1 MTFTATLNP
10 IQIRILGCLVEKQK
24 TTPDQYPLSLNGLK
38 NACNQKTSRDP
49 VMNCFEGEIGAALNE
64 LESLQLVSTQWSGRT
79 AKYDHRLVRELELQ
93 SPALAVLA
101 TLMLRGPQTAAEIR
115 SHCQRLHAFDDVDD
129 VEYVLQRLQDREP
142 ALVRQLPRQPGQ
154 KEQRFVQLLGG
165 EPDPATLSAASRP
178 ARINSPLEQRVSE
191 LEARLEQLQQRV
203 ALLEDSE
210 QPADQH

>member
-10 IQIRILGCLVEKQK
+10 IQIRILGCLLEKQK

-49 VMNCFEGEIGAALNE
+49 VMQCFEGEIGAALNE
-64 LESLQLVSTQWSGRT
+64 LEGLKLVTTQWSGRT

-101 TLMLRGPQTAAEIR
+101 TLMLRGAQTAAEIR
-115 SHCQRLHAFDDVDD
+115 NHCQRLHAFDDVDD

-142 ALVRQLPRQPGQ
+142 ALVMLLPRQSGQ

-165 EPDPATLSAASRP
+165 EPDPAALSAANRP
-178 ARINSPLEQRVSE
+178 AAANSPLEQRVSE

-210 QPADQH
+210 QSADHH

>member
-1 MTFTATLNP
+1 MTFTSTLNP

-49 VMNCFEGEIGAALNE
+49 LMNCFEGEIGAALNE
-64 LESLQLVSTQWSGRT
+64 LESLKLVSAQWSGRT

-165 EPDPATLSAASRP
+165 EPDPATIKPSNRP
-178 ARINSPLEQRVSE
+178 AAQASALEQRVAQ
-191 LEARLEQLQQRV
+191 LEVRVEQLEQRLATLHGANQ
-203 ALLEDSE
+203 ATSE
-210 QPADQH
+210 E

>member
-49 VMNCFEGEIGAALNE
+49 VVNYFEGEIGAALNE
-64 LESLQLVSTQWSGRT
+64 LESLKLVSTQWSGRT
-79 AKYDHRLVRELELQ
+79 AKYDHRLVSQLELQ

-101 TLMLRGPQTAAEIR
+101 TLMLRGAQTAAEIR

-129 VEYVLQRLQDREP
+129 VEYMLQRLQDREP
-142 ALVRQLPRQPGQ
+142 ALVMQLPRQPGQ
-154 KEQRFVQLLGG
+154 KEQRFVQLLAG
-165 EPDPATLSAASRP
+165 EPDPATIKSVSRSVAP
-178 ARINSPLEQRVSE
+178 ASPLEQRVTE
-191 LEARLEQLQQRV
+191 LEARVDQLEQRLTT
-203 ALLEDSE
+203 LSE
-210 QPADQH
+210 PDQAAVEE